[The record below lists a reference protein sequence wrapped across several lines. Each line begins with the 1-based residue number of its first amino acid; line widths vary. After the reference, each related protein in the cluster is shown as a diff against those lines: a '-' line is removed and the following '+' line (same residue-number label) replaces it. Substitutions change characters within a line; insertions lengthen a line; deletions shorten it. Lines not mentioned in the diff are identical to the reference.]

1 MHQNI
6 RWFFVVDTNVHE
18 SSFWKGSK
26 ITGQQNQ
33 VAEQEDQGRV
43 EGQWS
48 QLGRVEDLLV
58 DQELVWGLDKELL
71 LVFVRKMQAEVGG
84 QR

>member
-1 MHQNI
+1 M
-6 RWFFVVDTNVHE
+6 V
-18 SSFWKGSK
+18 
-26 ITGQQNQ
+26 
-33 VAEQEDQGRV
+33 EQEDQGRV

-58 DQELVWGLDKELL
+58 DQELVSGLDKKLL

>member
-1 MHQNI
+1 M
-6 RWFFVVDTNVHE
+6 
-18 SSFWKGSK
+18 
-26 ITGQQNQ
+26 
-33 VAEQEDQGRV
+33 

-71 LVFVRKMQAEVGG
+71 LVFVRKMQAEVGD